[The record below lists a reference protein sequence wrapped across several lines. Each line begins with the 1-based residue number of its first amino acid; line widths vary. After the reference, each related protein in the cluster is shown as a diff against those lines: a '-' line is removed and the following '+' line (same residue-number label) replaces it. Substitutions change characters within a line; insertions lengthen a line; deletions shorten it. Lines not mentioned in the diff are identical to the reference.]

1 MTDLDVIRE
10 TITRETGKEPSGTPQ
25 SLGGGCINET
35 FRLGNYFIKSNSPS
49 RIDMFELEHLGL
61 AALHDTGTVK
71 VPRPI
76 CSGVT
81 RDRSYLVLE
90 FLTLADSSSRAQEI
104 LGRQLADL
112 HRTTTDH
119 FGWPRDNYI
128 GTTSQPNTPSSS
140 WVDFLRESRLG
151 HMLRLAGDYGFSF
164 RGADT
169 LLDNLDCF
177 FEEPPPPS
185 LLHGDLWGGNSGALT
200 NEVPVIFDPAVYYGD
215 READLAMTQLFGG
228 FNSSFYR
235 AYQEAWP
242 LPPGYELRT
251 ELYNLY
257 HILNHSILFG
267 GSYARQAQSMID
279 SLLQSL

>member
-10 TITRETGKEPSGTPQ
+10 TITRETGKEPTGTPQ
-25 SLGGGCINET
+25 AIGGGCINET
-35 FRLGNYFIKSNSPS
+35 FRLGDYFIKSNSPF

-61 AALHDTGTVK
+61 AALHDTATVK

-119 FGWPRDNYI
+119 FGWPRNNYI

-151 HMLRLAGDYGFSF
+151 HMLRLAGDCGFSF

-169 LLDNLDCF
+169 LLENLDCF

-200 NEVPVIFDPAVYYGD
+200 NGVPVIFDPAVYYGD
-215 READLAMTQLFGG
+215 RETDLAMTQLFGG

-242 LPPGYELRT
+242 LPPGHELRV

-257 HILNHSILFG
+257 HVLNHSILFG

-279 SLLQSL
+279 TLLRSL

>member
-1 MTDLDVIRE
+1 MNDLDAIRGIIAE
-10 TITRETGKEPSGTPQ
+10 QTGQKPVGPPRAI
-25 SLGGGCINET
+25 GGGCINET
-35 FRLGNYFIKSNSPS
+35 FRLDDYFIKTNSPD
-49 RIDMFELEHLGL
+49 RGDMFEAEKLGL
-61 AALHDTGTVK
+61 ATLLDTKRVR
-71 VPRPI
+71 VPQPV

-81 RDRSYLVLE
+81 SDYSFLVLE
-90 FLTLADSSSRAQEI
+90 LLPIGSPDTSSYAQM
-104 LGRQLADL
+104 GRQLADL

-119 FGWPRDNYI
+119 FGWSRDNYI
-128 GTTSQPNTPSSS
+128 GTTSQPNSPSSS
-140 WVDFLRESRLG
+140 WVDFLREARLG
-151 HMLRLAGDYGFSF
+151 HMLRLARDCGFSF

-169 LLDNLDCF
+169 LLDNLDSF

-185 LLHGDLWGGNSGALT
+185 LLHGDLWGGNAGALT
-200 NEVPVIFDPAVYYGD
+200 NGVPVIFDPAVYYGD

-242 LPPGYELRT
+242 LPPGHELRV

-257 HILNHSILFG
+257 HVLNHSILFG

-279 SLLQSL
+279 TLLRSL

>member
-10 TITRETGKEPSGTPQ
+10 TITKETGQEPIGTPQ
-25 SLGGGCINET
+25 AIGGGCINEA
-35 FRLGNYFIKSNSPS
+35 FRLGEYFIKTNTPA
-49 RIDMFELEHLGL
+49 RIDMFEMELLGL
-61 AALHDTGTVK
+61 NALRDTGTVK

-76 CSGVT
+76 CSGVAH
-81 RDRSYLVLE
+81 DRSFLVLE
-90 FLTLADSSSRAQEI
+90 FLVLRGSSSQAQEL
-104 LGRQLADL
+104 LGRQLAEL

-119 FGWPRDNYI
+119 FGWSRDNYI
-128 GTTSQPNTPSSS
+128 GTTSQPNTPSDS

-151 HMLRLAGDYGFSF
+151 HMVRLAGECGISF

-169 LLDNLDCF
+169 LLDNLDLF
-177 FEEPPPPS
+177 FGEPPLPS
-185 LLHGDLWGGNSGALT
+185 LLHGDLWGGNAAVLT
-200 NEVPVIFDPAVYYGD
+200 DGVPVVFDPAVYYGD

-242 LPPGYELRT
+242 LPPGHEMRAD
-251 ELYNLY
+251 LYNLY

-267 GSYARQAQSMID
+267 GSYARQAQTMID
-279 SLLQSL
+279 TLLLSL

>member
-10 TITRETGKEPSGTPQ
+10 TITRETGQEPVGTPRAIR
-25 SLGGGCINET
+25 GGCINEA
-35 FRLGNYFIKSNSPS
+35 FRLGEYFIKSNTPP
-49 RIDMFELEHLGL
+49 RIDMFEMELLGL
-61 AALHDTGTVK
+61 ATLHDTATVK

-76 CSGVT
+76 CSGT
-81 RDRSYLVLE
+81 SPGQAFLVLE
-90 FLTLADSSSRAQEI
+90 FLPLGRTRSSSQAR
-104 LGRQLADL
+104 LGQQLAEL
-112 HRTTTDH
+112 HRTTSEY
-119 FGWPRDNYI
+119 FGWERDNFI
-128 GTTSQPNTPSSS
+128 GATRQPNTPTDS
-140 WVDFLRESRLG
+140 WVDFLREQRLG
-151 HMLRLAGDYGFSF
+151 HMLTLAGDCGFSF

-169 LLDNLDCF
+169 LLDNLDRF

-185 LLHGDLWGGNSGALT
+185 LLHGDLWGGNAGALT
-200 NEVPVIFDPAVYYGD
+200 NGVPVIFDPAVYYGD

-242 LPPGYELRT
+242 LPPGHELRT

-257 HILNHSILFG
+257 HVLNHSILFG
-267 GSYARQAQSMID
+267 GSYARQAQTMID

>member
-1 MTDLDVIRE
+1 MMDLDVIRE
-10 TITRETGKEPSGTPQ
+10 TITRETGQEPVGPPRAI
-25 SLGGGCINET
+25 GGGCINEA
-35 FRLGNYFIKSNSPS
+35 FRLGEYFIKSNTSAL
-49 RIDMFELEHLGL
+49 IDMFEMELLGL
-61 AALHDTGTVK
+61 AALHDTATVK

-76 CSGVT
+76 CSGIA
-81 RDRSYLVLE
+81 RDRSFLVLE
-90 FLTLADSSSRAQEI
+90 FLALGASDSRAQET

-151 HMLRLAGDYGFSF
+151 HMLTLAGDCGFSF

-169 LLDNLDCF
+169 LLDNLDRF

-185 LLHGDLWGGNSGALT
+185 LLHGDLWGGNAGALT
-200 NEVPVIFDPAVYYGD
+200 NGVPVIFDPAVYYGD

-242 LPPGYELRT
+242 LPPGHELRT
-251 ELYNLY
+251 ELYNL
-257 HILNHSILFG
+257 
-267 GSYARQAQSMID
+267 
-279 SLLQSL
+279 

>member
-10 TITRETGKEPSGTPQ
+10 TITRETGQEPVGIPRAI
-25 SLGGGCINET
+25 GGGCINEA
-35 FRLGNYFIKSNSPS
+35 FRLGEYFIKSNTSA
-49 RIDMFELEHLGL
+49 RIDMFEMELLGL
-61 AALHDTGTVK
+61 AALHDTATVK
-71 VPRPI
+71 VPQPI
-76 CSGVT
+76 CSGVA
-81 RDRSYLVLE
+81 RDRSFLVLE
-90 FLTLADSSSRAQEI
+90 LLPLGDSSSRAQEL

-112 HRTTTDH
+112 HRTTSDH
-119 FGWPRDNYI
+119 FGWSRDNYI

-151 HMLRLAGDYGFSF
+151 HMLRLTGDCGFSF

-185 LLHGDLWGGNSGALT
+185 LLHGDLWGGNAGVLT
-200 NEVPVIFDPAVYYGD
+200 DGVPVIFDPAVYYGD
-215 READLAMTQLFGG
+215 READLAMTHLFGG

-242 LPPGYELRT
+242 LPPGHELRT
-251 ELYNLY
+251 DLYNLY

-267 GSYARQAQSMID
+267 GSYVPQAQSMID
-279 SLLQSL
+279 TLLRSL

>member
-1 MTDLDVIRE
+1 MTDLDLIRE
-10 TITRETGKEPSGTPQ
+10 TITRETGQEPVGPPRAI
-25 SLGGGCINET
+25 GGGCINEA
-35 FRLGNYFIKSNSPS
+35 FRLGEYFIKSNTSA
-49 RIDMFELEHLGL
+49 RIDMFEMELLGL
-61 AALHDTGTVK
+61 ATLHDTATVK

-76 CSGVT
+76 CSGVA
-81 RDRSYLVLE
+81 RDRSFLVLE
-90 FLTLADSSSRAQEI
+90 FLTLGASDSRAQEI

-151 HMLRLAGDYGFSF
+151 HMLTLAGDCGFSF

-169 LLDNLDCF
+169 LLDHLDRF

-185 LLHGDLWGGNSGALT
+185 LLHGDLWGGNAGALT
-200 NEVPVIFDPAVYYGD
+200 NGVPVIFDPAVYYGD

-242 LPPGYELRT
+242 LPPGHELRT

-257 HILNHSILFG
+257 HVLNHSILFG
-267 GSYARQAQSMID
+267 GSYARQAQTMID

>member
-10 TITRETGKEPSGTPQ
+10 TITRETGQEPVGTPRA
-25 SLGGGCINET
+25 LGGGCINEA
-35 FRLGNYFIKSNSPS
+35 FRLGEYFIKSNTPP
-49 RIDMFELEHLGL
+49 RLDMFEMELQGL
-61 AALHDTGTVK
+61 TTLHDTATVK

-81 RDRSYLVLE
+81 RDRSFLVLE
-90 FLTLADSSSRAQEI
+90 FLALGDSDSRAQEL

-119 FGWPRDNYI
+119 FGWSRDNYI

-151 HMLRLAGDYGFSF
+151 HMLRLAGAHGFSF

-185 LLHGDLWGGNSGALT
+185 LLHGDLWGGNAGVLT
-200 NEVPVIFDPAVYYGD
+200 DGVPVIFDPAVYYGD
-215 READLAMTQLFGG
+215 READLAMTHLFGG

-242 LPPGYELRT
+242 LPPGHELRT
-251 ELYNLY
+251 NLYNLY

-267 GSYARQAQSMID
+267 GSYAPQAQSMID
-279 SLLQSL
+279 TLLRSL

>member
-25 SLGGGCINET
+25 AIGGGCINET

-61 AALHDTGTVK
+61 VALHDTATVK

-76 CSGVT
+76 CSRVA
-81 RDRSYLVLE
+81 RDRSFLVLE
-90 FLTLADSSSRAQEI
+90 FLTLGASDSRAQEI

-151 HMLRLAGDYGFSF
+151 HMLQLAGDCGFSF

-200 NEVPVIFDPAVYYGD
+200 NGVPVIFDPAVYYGD
-215 READLAMTQLFGG
+215 RETDLAMTQLFGG

-242 LPPGYELRT
+242 LPPGHELRT

-257 HILNHSILFG
+257 HVLNHSILFG
-267 GSYARQAQSMID
+267 GSYAHQAQSMID

>member
-10 TITRETGKEPSGTPQ
+10 TITRETGQEPIGPPRSI
-25 SLGGGCINET
+25 GGGCINEA
-35 FRLGNYFIKSNSPS
+35 FRLGEYFIKTNTPA
-49 RIDMFELEHLGL
+49 RIDMFEMELLGL
-61 AALHDTGTVK
+61 NALRDIGTVK

-76 CSGVT
+76 CSGVAH
-81 RDRSYLVLE
+81 DRSFLVLE
-90 FLTLADSSSRAQEI
+90 FLVLSGSSSQAQEL
-104 LGRQLADL
+104 LGRQLAEL

-119 FGWPRDNYI
+119 FGWSRDNYI
-128 GTTSQPNTPSSS
+128 GTTSQPNTPSDS

-151 HMLRLAGDYGFSF
+151 HMVRLAGECGFSF

-177 FEEPPPPS
+177 FGEPPLPS
-185 LLHGDLWGGNSGALT
+185 LLHGDLWGGNAAVLT
-200 NEVPVIFDPAVYYGD
+200 DGVPVVFDPAVYYGD

-242 LPPGYELRT
+242 LPPGHELRT
-251 ELYNLY
+251 DLYNLY

-279 SLLQSL
+279 TLLLSL

>member
-1 MTDLDVIRE
+1 
-10 TITRETGKEPSGTPQ
+10 
-25 SLGGGCINET
+25 
-35 FRLGNYFIKSNSPS
+35 
-49 RIDMFELEHLGL
+49 
-61 AALHDTGTVK
+61 
-71 VPRPI
+71 
-76 CSGVT
+76 
-81 RDRSYLVLE
+81 
-90 FLTLADSSSRAQEI
+90 
-104 LGRQLADL
+104 
-112 HRTTTDH
+112 
-119 FGWPRDNYI
+119 
-128 GTTSQPNTPSSS
+128 
-140 WVDFLRESRLG
+140 
-151 HMLRLAGDYGFSF
+151 
-164 RGADT
+164 
-169 LLDNLDCF
+169 
-177 FEEPPPPS
+177 

>member
-1 MTDLDVIRE
+1 MIDLDIICE
-10 TITRETGKEPSGTPQ
+10 TITRETGKKPVGAPQ
-25 SLGGGCINET
+25 NIAGGCINEA
-35 FRLGNYFIKSNSPS
+35 FRLGEYFIKSNTSAS
-49 RIDMFELEHLGL
+49 AGMFEMELVGL
-61 AALHDTGTVK
+61 TTIHDTATVK

-90 FLTLADSSSRAQEI
+90 FLTLADSSSQAQEI

-112 HRTTTDH
+112 HRATTDH
-119 FGWPRDNYI
+119 FGWPRTNYI

-151 HMLRLAGDYGFSF
+151 HMIRLAGECGFSF

-200 NEVPVIFDPAVYYGD
+200 NGVPVIFDPAVYYGD

-242 LPPGYELRT
+242 LPRGHERRMA
-251 ELYNLY
+251 LYNLY
-257 HILNHSILFG
+257 HVLNHSILFG
-267 GSYARQAQSMID
+267 GSYAPQAQSMID